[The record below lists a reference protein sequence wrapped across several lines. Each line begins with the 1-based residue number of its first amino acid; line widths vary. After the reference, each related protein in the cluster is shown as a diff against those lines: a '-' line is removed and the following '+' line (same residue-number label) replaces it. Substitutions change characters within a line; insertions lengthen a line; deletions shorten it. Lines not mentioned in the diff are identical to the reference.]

1 MKINKWYVAVE
12 RDDGK
17 VERLYKE
24 DLLSDMAFYMDQFI
38 KEVEQSRN
46 EEELA

>member
-1 MKINKWYVAVE
+1 MKIKKWYVVVE

-24 DLLSDMAFYMDQFI
+24 DLLSDMAFYMGQFI
-38 KEVEQSRN
+38 AEVEQSRN
-46 EEELA
+46 EEITS